1 MSVTINIPTVNDELR
16 DFDNLFQ
23 LWRKAIENCS
33 DVTFD
38 FSKCYFL
45 RPNAV
50 AFLGGLIRLIQSHA
64 GKITINKDTLHK
76 DVKMNLQQNGFM
88 YAFCEDK
95 EPWQG
100 NSIPYREDPKQDKD
114 GLVYYLTEQW
124 LGRGWVQMGQNLR
137 NVIVGT
143 VWEIYANAFE
153 HGRTDI
159 GVFSCGQ
166 HYPNVN
172 QLKLT
177 VVDFGV
183 GIPYNV
189 RQFQNNLD
197 LSADKALEWAFQAGT
212 STRRGGVAGGVG
224 LDYLK
229 RFVKINRGKVEFF
242 SHDGYVAIDENQ
254 EIYQNRQTF
263 FQGTLVNITL
273 QCDEALYLLASDA
286 DDEEPLF

>member
-1 MSVTINIPTVNDELR
+1 MSVTINIPTVNDELK
-16 DFDNLFQ
+16 DFDTLFQ
-23 LWRKAIENCS
+23 LWRNTIENCS
-33 DVTFD
+33 DVIFD

-50 AFLGGLIRLIQSHA
+50 AFLGGLIRLIESRD
-64 GKITINKDTLHK
+64 GKYTINKDTLHK
-76 DVKMNLQQNGFM
+76 NVKMNLQQNGFM
-88 YAFCEDK
+88 NAFCEDK
-95 EPWQG
+95 EAWQG
-100 NSIPYREDPKQDKD
+100 NSIRYREDPKQDKD

-124 LGRGWVQMGQNLR
+124 LGRGWVQMSENLR
-137 NVIVGT
+137 NVIIGR

-153 HGRTDI
+153 HGHTDI

-166 HYPNVN
+166 HYPKLN
-172 QLKLT
+172 QLQLT

-183 GIPYNV
+183 GIPHNV
-189 RQFQNNLD
+189 RQFQNNPD

-242 SHDGYVAIDENQ
+242 SHDGYVAIDENH

-273 QCDEALYLLASDA
+273 ECDETLYVLTSDA